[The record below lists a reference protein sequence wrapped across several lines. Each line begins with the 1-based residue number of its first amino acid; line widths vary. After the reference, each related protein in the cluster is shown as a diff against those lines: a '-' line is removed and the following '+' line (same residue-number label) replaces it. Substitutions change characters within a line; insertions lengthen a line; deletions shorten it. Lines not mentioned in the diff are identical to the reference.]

1 VKAGGK
7 TAALQNA
14 ALRSDGAERGPY
26 TAKGGRC
33 ASGEKHGSEAV
44 VKAIDGKIF
53 AIYREDF
60 ADALSLGGSDQ
71 GRISHVHGAI
81 GILAH

>member
-1 VKAGGK
+1 M
-7 TAALQNA
+7 L
-14 ALRSDGAERGPY
+14 
-26 TAKGGRC
+26 

-44 VKAIDGKIF
+44 VKAIDGKTF

-71 GRISHVHGAI
+71 SRISHVHRTV